1 MIKSVDNR
9 VDNRVDHAMS
19 SECNAGCHHHHHRS
33 HLSVT
38 VLHCWSFSVVQ
49 TFSWT
54 VEHFSSAAAEQS
66 CSLTVSA
73 TGGEFNLDL
82 LSIIMQ
88 AVSATS
94 LPHLWHISAPRPA
107 GSWGCSSHCTWC
119 RTLSGTENKKPSYL
133 SPSLKVDVLPAV
145 WWRRYRRC
153 R

>member
-1 MIKSVDNR
+1 MIKSVNSR
-9 VDNRVDHAMS
+9 VDNKS
-19 SECNAGCHHHHHRS
+19 IAGCHHHYHRS

-88 AVSATS
+88 AASVTS
-94 LPHLWHISAPRPA
+94 PPHLTCGTFLFRDLLAAGAVAHTALGVRHSLALKIFHKNKISKIF
-107 GSWGCSSHCTWC
+107 SIIMS
-119 RTLSGTENKKPSYL
+119 LSRGGRRA
-133 SPSLKVDVLPAV
+133 VLPAV
-145 WWRRYRRC
+145 
-153 R
+153 